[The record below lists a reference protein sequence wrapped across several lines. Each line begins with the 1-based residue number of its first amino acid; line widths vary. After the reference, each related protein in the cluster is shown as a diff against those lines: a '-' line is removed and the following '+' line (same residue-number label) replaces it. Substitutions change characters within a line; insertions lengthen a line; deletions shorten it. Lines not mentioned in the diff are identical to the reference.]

1 MSTLLRGWRQC
12 VLSCC
17 PLVPR
22 LRRSLPVAQWGR
34 RRVEGT
40 DWPLAPDSDRLI
52 TAPWDRMSS
61 ESQKSHNIHTHQ
73 LSIVNLP
80 SLKTAP
86 ETKHMPNS
94 FVPVTLQTF
103 MILLWTSS
111 TWGVC
116 VQCTTIVSQFKLVS
130 HLVTYS
136 QWLIGSHL
144 CCSSSHKWLLLVYVG
159 CHNAKFLH
167 HHLHDLIS
175 YNGVCSQSHPHL
187 TDPAAQTNTLHV
199 HTCPRKHLLQLKY
212 EQFFLILRQKKQKN
226 KTAGMWSCWGRAF
239 KGSLYLLVIRKW
251 LVD

>member
-17 PLVPR
+17 PLVLR

-34 RRVEGT
+34 RIAEGT
-40 DWPLAPDSDRLI
+40 DWLLAPDSDHLI
-52 TAPWDRMSS
+52 TAPWDRTSS
-61 ESQKSHNIHTHQ
+61 EWQKSHNIHTHQ

-86 ETKHMPNS
+86 ETKHKPI
-94 FVPVTLQTF
+94 FLY
-103 MILLWTSS
+103 LCTSLYNRLS
-111 TWGVC
+111 WYYFESQAHEAC
-116 VQCTTIVSQFKLVS
+116 VSCAQQLHLNLNVVS
-130 HLVTYS
+130 HFVTYS
-136 QWLIGSHL
+136 QWLISSHL
-144 CCSSSHKWLLLVYVG
+144 CCSSSHQWLLLVYVG
-159 CHNAKFLH
+159 CHDAKFLH

-187 TDPAAQTNTLHV
+187 TDPAARTNTLHV

-212 EQFFLILRQKKQKN
+212 EQFFLILRQK
-226 KTAGMWSCWGRAF
+226 TAGMWSCWGRGF